1 MTLLPLIENQ
11 KLGQVHLG
19 MTREEVYKELKQ
31 EGDPAAKEEW
41 LGDYHLEYRKGKVV
55 FIERPNPFSADTIVL
70 FKDVD
75 VFKTEASLLIK
86 YISDFG
92 AYDDTDSEIG
102 YSYRFPT
109 LGIGFWRSS
118 LFEYSMLNSEDFKD
132 MPLCDQLEELRYLYF
147 ESVCVFTPD
156 YYETA

>member
-1 MTLLPLIENQ
+1 MTLLTLIENQ
-11 KLGQVHLG
+11 NLGPIHLG
-19 MTREEVYKELKQ
+19 MTREDVYKTLKQ
-31 EGDPAAKEEW
+31 EGDPSAKEEW
-41 LGDYHLEYRKGKVV
+41 LGDYHLEYRDGKVV

-86 YISDFG
+86 YISDYG
-92 AYDDTDSEIG
+92 AYDDTDPEIG

-118 LFEYSMLNSEDFKD
+118 IFEYNLLNSEDFKT
-132 MPLCDQLEELRYLYF
+132 MPPCNQLEELRYLYF

-156 YYETA
+156 YYESA